1 MNSRAAAIAAGA
13 AFASLASAP
22 SAQSPDAADDVM
34 RAALQIV
41 GELERTAGC
50 DFSLHGEPLLDEMT
64 DRWLIAYSGI
74 GAGCDD
80 LGAALQER
88 GVAAEI
94 TFFRRPNDEE
104 VVALIG
110 KMRAAVRRG
119 FPCQISFKGEPAFD
133 ADSDL
138 WDVQYYAS
146 GDQCDEASGTLERQ
160 GKAFRVA
167 FRRIR

>member
-1 MNSRAAAIAAGA
+1 MNSRVVVVAACA
-13 AFASLASAP
+13 AFTSLASV
-22 SAQSPDAADDVM
+22 AQTSDTAADVM

-41 GELERTAGC
+41 GELERTPGC

-64 DRWLIAYSGI
+64 DRWLIAYSGV
-74 GAGCDD
+74 GDACEDMGT
-80 LGAALQER
+80 ALQRQGTE
-88 GVAAEI
+88 AEI

-133 ADSDL
+133 AESDL

-146 GDQCDEASGTLERQ
+146 GDQCEEASNTLERQ
-160 GKAFRVA
+160 GKTFRVA
-167 FRRIR
+167 FSRIR